1 MCLFP
6 NKIFG
11 FVGLF
16 AWEEHKVH
24 VLKRRNECSY
34 EKKKRINLIRLMFF
48 FLNFLTWFFFYI
60 NLNTNMAFKNAKYFF
75 R

>member
-6 NKIFG
+6 NKILG
-11 FVGLF
+11 FAGLF

-34 EKKKRINLIRLMFF
+34 EEKKSKKIINLIRLMFYFF
-48 FLNFLTWFFFYI
+48 FLNFLTFFLY
-60 NLNTNMAFKNAKYFF
+60 
-75 R
+75 